1 MSATRAFL
9 LCCVL
14 LVHACARPS
23 PVQHAEDAEAPSP
36 VLDALL
42 AQLTTVEPAAE
53 HPTASSDALPAPRA
67 DVAAPT
73 ADQPPAPAE
82 LQLASIAGADEPRTD
97 YQMGSADQIHIS
109 VPGVDELTGDYHVGG
124 DGTVMLPLIG
134 SIETRGHTE
143 AEMAAEIQRRLERDY
158 VHHAE
163 VLVTVTGFQGQRASV
178 LGAVRNPG
186 FYPLQGVRETVLD
199 LLMRAGGPSSTAG
212 SSLYLTTEHDLRH
225 VTIDLTGLYEDR
237 PVPALNTVVR
247 GGDTIQVQ
255 EGEPVFVEGWVERP
269 APYPFQR
276 GTTVCQVITKAGGL
290 HFGASSHGITLLRP
304 EPSGTLH
311 EYTIDYARVSAGE
324 EQDLHVQ
331 PGDRIRVAGAAPK
344 VAAWGLYRF
353 VAGIISV
360 GIGSTIA
367 LF

>member
-1 MSATRAFL
+1 VSATRALL

-14 LVHACARPS
+14 LAHACARLS
-23 PVQHAEDAEAPSP
+23 PVRHDEDAEAPSP
-36 VLDALL
+36 VLDSLL

-53 HPTASSDALPAPRA
+53 HQADPAPA
-67 DVAAPT
+67 PGPDVAAP
-73 ADQPPAPAE
+73 AAEQAAPA
-82 LQLASIAGADEPRTD
+82 LLLASAGPADRLAGD
-97 YQMGSADQIHIS
+97 YEMGSSDQIHVS
-109 VPGVDELTGDYHVGG
+109 VAGVDELTGDYRIGG

-134 SIETRGHTE
+134 SVAARGRTE
-143 AEMAAEIQRRLERDY
+143 AEMAVEIQKRLERDY
-158 VHHAE
+158 VHHAD
-163 VLVTVTGFQGQRASV
+163 VLVTVTGFEGQRVSV
-178 LGAVRNPG
+178 LGAVANPG
-186 FYPLQGVRETVLD
+186 FYPLQGTRETVLD

-212 SSLYLTTEHDLRH
+212 SSLFLTTDHDLGH
-225 VTIDLTGLYEDR
+225 ATIDLTGLYEDR
-237 PVPALNTVVR
+237 PVPALNAVLH

-255 EGEPVFVEGWVERP
+255 EGEPVFVEGWVEKP

-311 EYTIDYARVSAGE
+311 EYTIDYDRVSAGE
-324 EQDLHVQ
+324 EQDLHVE

-344 VAAWGLYRF
+344 VVAWGVYRF
-353 VAGIISV
+353 VSGIISV

>member
-1 MSATRAFL
+1 MSAMRALL

-23 PVQHAEDAEAPSP
+23 PVQHDEDAEAPSP

-53 HPTASSDALPAPRA
+53 PHPAAA
-67 DVAAPT
+67 D
-73 ADQPPAPAE
+73 PAPAPAPAAE
-82 LQLASIAGADEPRTD
+82 QPAARPALLLASAGPADRPAGD
-97 YQMGSADQIHIS
+97 YEMGASDQIH
-109 VPGVDELTGDYHVGG
+109 VAVAGVDELTGDYRVGG
-124 DGTVMLPLIG
+124 DGTVLLPLIG
-134 SIETRGHTE
+134 SIQARGRTE
-143 AEMAAEIQRRLERDY
+143 AAMAAEIRTRLERDY
-158 VHHAE
+158 VHHAD
-163 VLVTVTGFQGQRASV
+163 VLVTVTGFQGQRVSV
-178 LGAVRNPG
+178 LGAVANPG
-186 FYPLQGVRETVLD
+186 FYPLQGTRETVLD
-199 LLMRAGGPSSTAG
+199 LLMRAGGPGPTAG
-212 SSLYLTTEHDLRH
+212 SSLFLTTDHDLRH
-225 VTIDLTGLYEDR
+225 VTIDLTGLYEDK
-237 PVPALNTVVR
+237 PVPALDTVLH

-255 EGEPVFVEGWVERP
+255 EGEPVFVEGWVEKP

-290 HFGASSHGITLLRP
+290 HFGASQHGITLLRP

-324 EQDLHVQ
+324 EQDLHVE

-344 VAAWGLYRF
+344 VAAWGVYRF
-353 VAGIISV
+353 VSGIISV